1 MAWGMTGDNDRNE
14 AYTDSVAIPAGAAGT
29 FLIPPGHEATAVVT
43 VSGGATATVSAGIVS
58 TRLADE
64 GSTTSA
70 KVFRLGHVGVVEV
83 SVSASPPG
91 GSAIADLLVWRAK

>member
-1 MAWGMTGDNDRNE
+1 MTWAKAGDNDRNE
-14 AYTDSVAIPAGAAGT
+14 AYTDTMTINAGAAGE
-29 FLIPPGHEATAVVT
+29 FLVPPGHEATVVVT
-43 VSGGATATVSAGIVS
+43 AANGATATVFSGIFAP
-58 TRLADE
+58 RLADE

-91 GSAIADLLVWRAK
+91 GAAVADILVWRAK